1 MTTSRISTQ
10 PTRLCALLDRVP
22 RADMAVLGTTAP
34 EPAVLAH
41 TDERARSL
49 EIAQLRNG
57 AGPSVDV
64 AASQRPVLAD
74 LNQIRTYWPDFARRA
89 RELRVHSLLIVPLE
103 PAFPA
108 GALSLYAHRS
118 HAFDEHD
125 EDVVRRSLAA
135 LARW

>member
-1 MTTSRISTQ
+1 MTTSRISSR
-10 PTRLCALLDRVP
+10 PAALRALVDRIP

-34 EPAVLAH
+34 EPAVLGH

-49 EIAQLRNG
+49 EIAQLRSG
-57 AGPSVDV
+57 TGPSVEV

-89 RELRVHSLLIVPLE
+89 REFRVHSLLIVPLE
-103 PAFPA
+103 PEFPA
-108 GALSLYAHRS
+108 GVLSLYAHRS

-125 EDVVRRSLAA
+125 EDVVRRSLPA
-135 LARW
+135 LTRW